1 MASNLNNVVLDVNQ
15 SHALESRNNLL
26 FNVMRLSSLIRAR
39 ARSPLAALA
48 QADKPQIVPCDFEM
62 KPSSY
67 QFL

>member
-26 FNVMRLSSLIRAR
+26 FSVMRLSSLVKAR

-48 QADKPQIVPCDFEM
+48 QAYKPQIVPCDFEM
-62 KPSSY
+62 
-67 QFL
+67 

>member
-15 SHALESRNNLL
+15 SYDLESSNNLL
-26 FNVMRLSSLIRAR
+26 FNLLLLSSLVRVR

-48 QADKPQIVPCDFEM
+48 QDYKPQIVPCDFEM